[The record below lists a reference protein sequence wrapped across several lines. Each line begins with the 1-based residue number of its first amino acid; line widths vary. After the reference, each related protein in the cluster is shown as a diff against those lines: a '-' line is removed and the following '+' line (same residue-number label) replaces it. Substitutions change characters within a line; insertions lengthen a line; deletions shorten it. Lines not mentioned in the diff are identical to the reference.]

1 MLKFKLKANG
11 RRNVPHKIGLLNI
24 LIEQAE
30 AKCNHLDRL
39 RQINFSMTLFIF
51 AGLIGFGLNQ
61 QSLFLR
67 LCVMVVL
74 IGFMII
80 LSGYDNHLHKAT
92 HGWRKTRDELIL
104 NLSELINDPY
114 TNLDLQTYY
123 PEGEKKARDED
134 CDNIQK
140 LWLWLTRGEKG
151 PSRMRVVYYL
161 LVRGAIISIIPFL
174 VVKVTP

>member
-1 MLKFKLKANG
+1 
-11 RRNVPHKIGLLNI
+11 VPHKIGVLNI

-30 AKCNHLDRL
+30 AKGNHLDRL

-61 QSLFLR
+61 QFILR

-80 LSGYDNHLHKAT
+80 LSGYDNHLHKAI

-104 NLSELINDPY
+104 NISELINDPY
-114 TNLDLQTYY
+114 TNLNLQTYY

-140 LWLWLTRGEKG
+140 LWLWLKTRGEKG

>member
-1 MLKFKLKANG
+1 MLKFELKAKG
-11 RRNVPHKIGLLNI
+11 RRDVSHKISVLNI

-30 AKCNHLDRL
+30 AKGNHLDRL

-61 QSLFLR
+61 QGLFLR

-80 LSGYDNHLHKAT
+80 LSGYDNHLHKAI

-114 TNLDLQTYY
+114 TNLNLQTYY

-134 CDNIQK
+134 CENIQK
-140 LWLWLTRGEKG
+140 LWLWLKTRGEKG

-174 VVKVTP
+174 VVK